1 MNFLRSAESS
11 EGFLRYRL
19 ITSQSSFSLL
29 ATRPAL
35 ASRKRLCVGQL
46 PIFFSDRENFFD
58 LFHPPGTS
66 ITAATI
72 GVSWTAV
79 STTIV
84 EYTVTNTFECAIID
98 DFSSMSSPL

>member
-1 MNFLRSAESS
+1 MNFRRSAKSS

-19 ITSQSSFSLL
+19 ITSHSSFSLL
-29 ATRPAL
+29 ATRPAF
-35 ASRKRLCVGQL
+35 ASRNLLCVGQL
-46 PIFFSDRENFFD
+46 PIFFNDSEYFFG
-58 LFHPPGTS
+58 LFQPPGTS

-84 EYTVTNTFECAIID
+84 EYTVTNTSECAIMD
-98 DFSSMSSPL
+98 VLVTVYS